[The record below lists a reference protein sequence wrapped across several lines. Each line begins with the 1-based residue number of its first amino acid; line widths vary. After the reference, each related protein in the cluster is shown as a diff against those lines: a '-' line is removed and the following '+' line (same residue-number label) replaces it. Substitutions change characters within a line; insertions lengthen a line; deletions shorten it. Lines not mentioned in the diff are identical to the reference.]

1 MKHNYN
7 EDFLMEP
14 EELVTTATATENEAV
29 EEEFGCKF
37 CYDKRKKKDKELFF
51 LDHANN
57 MRVCLFCPYCGREY

>member
-1 MKHNYN
+1 MKRYYN
-7 EDFLMEP
+7 EDEFEYEEP
-14 EELVTTATATENEAV
+14 EASTTIEPI

>member
-1 MKHNYN
+1 MKRYYN
-7 EDFLMEP
+7 EDEFNF
-14 EELVTTATATENEAV
+14 EESETTTTELN

-37 CYDKRKKKDKELFF
+37 CYDRRKKKDKELFF

>member
-1 MKHNYN
+1 MKRYYN
-7 EDFLMEP
+7 EDEFNF
-14 EELVTTATATENEAV
+14 EESETTATTELNE

-37 CYDKRKKKDKELFF
+37 CYDRRKKKDKELFF